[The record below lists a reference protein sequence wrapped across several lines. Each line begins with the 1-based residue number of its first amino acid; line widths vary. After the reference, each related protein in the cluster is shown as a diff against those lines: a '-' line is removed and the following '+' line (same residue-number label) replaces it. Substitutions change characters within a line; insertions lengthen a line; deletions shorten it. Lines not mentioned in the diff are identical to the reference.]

1 MKRPLPARRQRG
13 QATTELVV
21 LALALVPLFL
31 VLPLIGKYIDLMQTA
46 EAASRYVAFEGI
58 VRNSSG
64 SWKSDPELAAEVRR
78 RFFSRSD
85 APVKTGDVAGDFA
98 AHRNPLWTGPA
109 GHPLIERFADSVGVQ
124 TAVNGLNPLPGAAF
138 AGTWGLSRDNL
149 YTASVTVRPANVS
162 SLPPFDTLGLRIAR
176 RTVLLADAWTV
187 RDSAAVRS
195 KIEGSAAVYPIAA
208 FRGLV
213 DIAGQLPPL
222 MFDPAFRVGEFDWDV
237 VPCDRLI
244 GGC

>member
-1 MKRPLPARRQRG
+1 M
-13 QATTELVV
+13 
-21 LALALVPLFL
+21 PLFL

-46 EAASRYVAFEGI
+46 EAASRYVAFEG
-58 VRNSSG
+58 VARHSG
-64 SWKSDPELAAEVRR
+64 ASWKSDPELAAEVRR

-98 AHRNPLWTGPA
+98 AHRNPLWTSPS
-109 GHPLIERFADSVGVQ
+109 GHHLIERFADGVGVQ
-124 TAVNGLNPLPGAAF
+124 TAVNRLNPLPGAAF
-138 AGTWGLSRDNL
+138 ADMWGLSRDNL
-149 YTASVTVRPANVS
+149 YTASVTVRPADVPR
-162 SLPPFDTLGLRIAR
+162 LPPFDILGLRITR
-176 RTVLLADAWTV
+176 RSVLLADAWTV

-195 KIEGSAAVYPIAA
+195 KIEGSAAMYPIAA
-208 FRGLV
+208 LRGLV

-222 MFDPAFRVGEFDWDV
+222 VFDPAFRVGEFDWDV